1 MKINMKNLLLIILI
15 FICGKAIS
23 AQTTVITNEK
33 GEKITE
39 IKNQIL
45 GNSGYF
51 FKKSLYRGSILFN
64 EGFEMATL
72 KIKGG
77 QPVDTPIL
85 FNIYKDEL
93 VAKVEGKEV
102 LFTNSDFSM
111 RGQNF
116 ISYKSHYYE
125 LIFENENVR
134 LLKKYNC
141 VIKLNRGHGGLN
153 MGGVYEGDFI
163 RNEAFYFLFP
173 DDKMREFTL
182 NKASVLSVLEKRNA
196 LLAYPFNNDTLKIN
210 KVEDVISLLK

>member
-1 MKINMKNLLLIILI
+1 MKKLLISILI
-15 FICGKAIS
+15 FICGNDIS

-39 IKNQIL
+39 IRNQIL
-45 GNSGYF
+45 GKTGYSF
-51 FKKSLYRGSILFN
+51 NKLLYRGSVLYN

-77 QPVDTPIL
+77 QPVDAPIL
-85 FNIYKDEL
+85 FNLYKDEL

-102 LFTNSDFSM
+102 LFTNTDFSM

-125 LIFENENVR
+125 LLFENESVR
-134 LLKKYNC
+134 LLKKHNC
-141 VIKLNRGHGGLN
+141 VIKPNRGHGGLN

-163 RNEAFYFLFP
+163 RNEVFYFLFP
-173 DDKMREFTL
+173 DDKMREFL
-182 NKASVLSVLEKRNA
+182 MNKASVLSVLEKRNA

>member
-1 MKINMKNLLLIILI
+1 MRKMLILLILTST
-15 FICGKAIS
+15 FGNTIS

-45 GNSGYF
+45 GKTGYSF
-51 FKKSLYRGSILFN
+51 IKLMYRGSVLYN
-64 EGFEMATL
+64 EGFEMASI

-77 QPVDTPIL
+77 QQVDVPIL

-102 LFTNSDFSM
+102 LFINTDFSM

-116 ISYKSHYYE
+116 ISYKGHYYE
-125 LIFENENVR
+125 LLFENESVR
-134 LLKKYNC
+134 LLKKHNC

-153 MGGVYEGDFI
+153 IGGVYEGEFI

-173 DDKMREFTL
+173 DDRMREFSM
-182 NKASVLSVLEKRNA
+182 NKASILSVLEKRNA

-210 KVEDVISLLK
+210 KVEDVISLLNNH